1 MNANDMIRQS
11 EPFLR
16 YVAEWEDKL
25 PVLPLAELCAE
36 PGRVA
41 IVSVDVINGF
51 CFSGPLASPRIQGI
65 IAPVVDIFQ
74 RAHAA
79 GVRRLVLIQEA
90 HEPDAVEFGQ
100 FPRHAVRGTPEAEA
114 VPEIQALP
122 FYPAMTTIT
131 KNSIHPAQNTR
142 FGEWLQTHPEVETFI
157 CVGDCTD
164 LCTYQLA
171 MHLRLRANA
180 HQLRQRIVVPANST
194 QTFDLPVPD
203 AQQLGAVPHAGD
215 LLHLIFL
222 YSLKLNGV
230 EVVRA
235 LG

>member
-1 MNANDMIRQS
+1 MNADALIQHS

-16 YVAEWEDKL
+16 YLAAWADDL
-25 PVLPLAELCAE
+25 PALPLGELTAG
-36 PGRVA
+36 PDRLA

-51 CFSGPLASPRIQGI
+51 CYTGPLASPRIQGI
-65 IAPVVDIFQ
+65 IAPIVDLFE

-79 GVRRLVLIQEA
+79 GVQRLILVQEA
-90 HEPDAVEFGQ
+90 HEPDAVEFTQ
-100 FPRHAVRGTPEAEA
+100 YPRHAVRGTDEAQA

-122 FYPAMTTIT
+122 FYSEMALIT
-131 KNSIHPAQNTR
+131 KNSIHPAHNTR
-142 FGEWLQTHPEVETFI
+142 LDEWLQAHPEVETFV

-180 HQLRQRIVVPANST
+180 HQLRQRIVVPANCT
-194 QTFDLPVPD
+194 ETFDLPV
-203 AQQLGAVPHAGD
+203 AAAERLGAVPHAGD
-215 LLHLIFL
+215 LLHYIFL
-222 YSLKLNGV
+222 YSLGLNGV

-235 LG
+235 IT